1 MAKINLLTIHWG
13 NCYGAVMQTLAT
25 CQILRE
31 LGHDVS
37 VINLI
42 PKGSWKKYI
51 NLKSWAFILQDF
63 QFYKFKHRYFKFM
76 TRRMSRVKKSM
87 LPRADFTVVGSDQ
100 VWNKDITG
108 YLSKDFFLSFLDDAD
123 KRFSLASSFGK
134 YKWTEDE
141 RCTSEVKC
149 ALKKFLKVSTR
160 EDSGIEICK
169 NIFEVEAVQLIDP
182 TLVCETFTNLV
193 KKEKEQ
199 IAIYTFL
206 YHQNEK
212 VMRIL
217 DLFECESKLPML
229 KRCYFSIVLHSGP
242 LDWLN
247 NIYNSRFVITDSFHC
262 VAFCII
268 FKKQFAVV
276 CGNRSQFTRIESL
289 LTLLQLQNRIV
300 DSPDRIKIAEIVNNK
315 IDYNPVSKI
324 LELEAERYKQFVN
337 EVMS

>member
-1 MAKINLLTIHWG
+1 
-13 NCYGAVMQTLAT
+13 
-25 CQILRE
+25 
-31 LGHDVS
+31 
-37 VINLI
+37 
-42 PKGSWKKYI
+42 
-51 NLKSWAFILQDF
+51 
-63 QFYKFKHRYFKFM
+63 
-76 TRRMSRVKKSM
+76 
-87 LPRADFTVVGSDQ
+87 
-100 VWNKDITG
+100 
-108 YLSKDFFLSFLDDAD
+108 
-123 KRFSLASSFGK
+123 
-134 YKWTEDE
+134 
-141 RCTSEVKC
+141 
-149 ALKKFLKVSTR
+149 
-160 EDSGIEICK
+160 
-169 NIFEVEAVQLIDP
+169 
-182 TLVCETFTNLV
+182 
-193 KKEKEQ
+193 
-199 IAIYTFL
+199 
-206 YHQNEK
+206 
-212 VMRIL
+212 MRIL

-229 KRCYFSIVLHSGP
+229 KRSYFSIVLHSGP